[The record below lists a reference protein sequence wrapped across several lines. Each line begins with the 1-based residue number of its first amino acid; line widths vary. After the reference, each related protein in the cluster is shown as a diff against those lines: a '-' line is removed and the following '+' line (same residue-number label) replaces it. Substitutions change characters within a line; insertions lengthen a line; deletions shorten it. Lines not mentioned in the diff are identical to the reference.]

1 MYARVK
7 HDREA
12 MFNPEVDVGK
22 SNADL
27 KSFILFRELWTKPS
41 EHIFEYVLLSVGLIV
56 QWCTLRSETIFG
68 N

>member
-7 HDREA
+7 HDTEA

-27 KSFILFRELWTKPS
+27 KSFILFRELWTEPS
-41 EHIFEYVLLSVGLIV
+41 EHF
-56 QWCTLRSETIFG
+56 
-68 N
+68 